1 MFATMTRVQSVARV
15 ASRCWSVV
23 KVATSDVPRKS
34 KNTLAER
41 AIHQLASLLCQCGSL
56 RVTVGVKRSKRFYG
70 AITGS
75 PIFSMSGLEVT
86 PKFRYSQFVTPVL

>member
-1 MFATMTRVQSVARV
+1 MTRVQSVAKV
-15 ASRCWSVV
+15 AARCWSVV

-41 AIHQLASLLCQCGSL
+41 AIHQLASLLCQCDSL
-56 RVTVGVKRSKRFYG
+56 RVTVGVKRSKDFMMRSQG
-70 AITGS
+70 H